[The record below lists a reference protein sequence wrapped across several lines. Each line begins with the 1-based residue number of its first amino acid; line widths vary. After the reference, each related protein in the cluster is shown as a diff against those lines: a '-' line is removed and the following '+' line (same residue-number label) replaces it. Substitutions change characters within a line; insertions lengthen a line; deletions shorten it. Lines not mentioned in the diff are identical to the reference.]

1 LDSARLCARLP
12 GDVGEH
18 RYRLQDDG
26 LLRAGAGALSALERS
41 GRRRR
46 MADRRRAD
54 PFGKGQSRPAV
65 GPGRRF
71 SMRLLLTGSSGQ
83 IGWELRRRLAPA
95 AELIAPDRSQLDF
108 SEPRRIADIV
118 RGIGPDVI
126 VNAAAYTAVDKAEDE
141 EALAMTINGT
151 AVGVLA
157 EEARRSGALLLHY
170 STDYVFDGS
179 KHTPYIEDD
188 PPHPINSYGRSK
200 LAGETAIRQ
209 IGGASLILRTSW
221 VYAARRDNFLRTMLR
236 LAGEKDE
243 LRIVADQSGA
253 PTWAHDI
260 ADATGRILSQAV
272 AERTAGAFAPGV
284 FHLTGSG
291 STTWH
296 GFARVILDEASQ
308 LSLLQ

>member
-1 LDSARLCARLP
+1 
-12 GDVGEH
+12 
-18 RYRLQDDG
+18 
-26 LLRAGAGALSALERS
+26 
-41 GRRRR
+41 
-46 MADRRRAD
+46 
-54 PFGKGQSRPAV
+54 
-65 GPGRRF
+65 
-71 SMRLLLTGSSGQ
+71 MRLLLTGSSGQ

-209 IGGASLILRTSW
+209 ISGAYLILRTSW
-221 VYAARRDNFLRTMLR
+221 VYAARRDNFLRTVLR
-236 LAGEKDE
+236 LAREKDE
-243 LRIVADQSGA
+243 LRIVADQFGA

-260 ADATGRILSQAV
+260 AEATGRILAQAR
-272 AERTAGAFAPGV
+272 AERADGAFAPGV

-296 GFARVILDEASQ
+296 GFARVILDEAAR
-308 LSLLQ
+308 LSLLPRMPALRAIASTDYPTPAARPRNCRLSGERLQQRFGIALPDWRQSVALCLREIKQQDQPGSPAA

>member
-1 LDSARLCARLP
+1 
-12 GDVGEH
+12 
-18 RYRLQDDG
+18 
-26 LLRAGAGALSALERS
+26 
-41 GRRRR
+41 
-46 MADRRRAD
+46 
-54 PFGKGQSRPAV
+54 
-65 GPGRRF
+65 
-71 SMRLLLTGSSGQ
+71 MRLLLTGSSGQ
-83 IGWELRRRLAPA
+83 IGWELRRRLTPA
-95 AELIAPDRSQLDF
+95 AELIALDRSQLDF

-126 VNAAAYTAVDKAEDE
+126 VNAAAYTAVDNAEDE

-179 KHTPYIEDD
+179 KHAPYIEDD

-200 LAGETAIRQ
+200 LAGDTAIRQ
-209 IGGASLILRTSW
+209 IGGAYLILRTSW
-221 VYAARRDNFLRTMLR
+221 VYAARRHNFLRTMLR

-243 LRIVADQSGA
+243 LRIVADQCGA

-260 ADATGRILSQAV
+260 ADATARILSQAV
-272 AERTAGAFAPGV
+272 AERADGAFAPGV
-284 FHLTGSG
+284 FHLTSSG

-296 GFARVILDEASQ
+296 GFARVILDGAAR
-308 LSLLQ
+308 LSLLPRMPGLRAIATADYPTRATRPRNSRLSGERLAERFGIALPDWRQSVASCLQEIKQQDQAGSPAA